1 MWMRR
6 ATPHNSYM
14 SSNFDASDSVEE
26 PLNLSGDAGAA
37 GAGAPRAFN
46 SDHGAPAPGQGA
58 SGASAYPDG
67 FGQTPGAG
75 ANRQVPP
82 YGAGQGPGLDPGA
95 GSTTGYGPAAGSAPG
110 YGPGRDYGS
119 SYGPGPGTTPGY
131 GTNYGSSHGPAPQ
144 AQSTPHR
151 PGDYPRP
158 PFGAAFFES
167 LRASRWRRPQ
177 QRWIGGVCS
186 AVAAQSGW
194 DVALV
199 RGIALVAVLILGA
212 PVAVAYALAW
222 AFIPEQIDGRI
233 HAESLLLGRPDVAH
247 LGQALLLMSLFTP
260 NAGLSFT
267 FGNNDSFSVGLG
279 FSAFILMILISAV
292 ILISYRKPPRAS
304 SGGLPPYPA
313 GSYGDHNY
321 QSPQP
326 TYGASPYNTYAPHT
340 PYVPYGDP
348 TAAPGNGEA
357 GYPASTRDSAA
368 SASEDPAA
376 SSPTSTPPS
385 EPTMIPAAT
394 YQGPSTSSPIADSAP
409 EYQDPAAPAAPWT
422 SSAYVPNSPDSYRSF
437 AANPPTVPHPGQT
450 YEGQTYEGQTYP
462 GQTYEGQTYAGQ
474 AYPGQAYP
482 GQAYPGRTYAR
493 QAYPEQ
499 TYSAGHQSLQSLQQS
514 LTRGPGLPTFLGI
527 SGAILVVAS
536 ISYLVFLTMPEIYL
550 GLYPMRDTY
559 YLHEDG
565 FLAFHAATVFTVATG
580 FILGGVTLMVRALKG
595 KPGTW
600 LTGLSAVL
608 AFLWLPL
615 FGILSSF

>member
-1 MWMRR
+1 
-6 ATPHNSYM
+6 M

-37 GAGAPRAFN
+37 GAGAPGAFN
-46 SDHGAPAPGQGA
+46 SEDGAPVPGQGA

-82 YGAGQGPGLDPGA
+82 YGAGQSRGFDPGA
-95 GSTTGYGPAAGSAPG
+95 GSTTGYGP
-110 YGPGRDYGS
+110 
-119 SYGPGPGTTPGY
+119 
-131 GTNYGSSHGPAPQ
+131 NYGSSHGPAPQ

-177 QRWIGGVCS
+177 QRWIGGVCA

-199 RGIALVAVLILGA
+199 RGIALVAVLIIGA

-233 HAESLLLGRPDVAH
+233 HSESLLLGRPDVAH

-267 FGNNDSFSVGLG
+267 FGNSDFFSVGLG
-279 FSAFILMILISAV
+279 FSAFILMMLISAV
-292 ILISYRKPPRAS
+292 ILISYRKHPRAS

-313 GSYGDHNY
+313 GSYGDQNY

-348 TAAPGNGEA
+348 TAAPGNGAA
-357 GYPASTRDSAA
+357 GHPASTRDSAA
-368 SASEDPAA
+368 SASDEPTPYGPAAVPTSDSVPSASEDPAA

-385 EPTMIPAAT
+385 EPTTIPAAT
-394 YQGPSTSSPIADSAP
+394 YHGPSTSSPIADSAP

-437 AANPPTVPHPGQT
+437 AANPPTVPQP
-450 YEGQTYEGQTYP
+450 GQTYP
-462 GQTYEGQTYAGQ
+462 GQ
-474 AYPGQAYP
+474 
-482 GQAYPGRTYAR
+482 TYAR

-536 ISYLVFLTMPEIYL
+536 ISYLVVLTMPEIYL

-600 LTGLSAVL
+600 LTALSAVL